1 MKDKYSK
8 ESTQL
13 RDFQKEGV
21 KFLLKRPRSILGDAV
36 GLGKTL
42 QFLTAFA
49 IYKSKFEGAKLIIVT
64 NKSLIKQTE
73 MQVGRFFEGFRVK
86 SLEDMTPK
94 KRWEAYGDFFGGDFD
109 ILIWGYGSL
118 RNDLNPDQKV
128 VVKVKSV
135 NSEPLEVKSRYGVFK
150 VNSKQELSYTLPGGK
165 IKRPSFNATYT
176 LDVGGERFTVYLE
189 KKPYYTTLEMSSPLR
204 KSEIAYSSVFMKE
217 MENFRPKEKGL
228 VLVLDEAL
236 SVKSPKSAAHKSVRM
251 LCESCSKVVAVT
263 ATISKGGLEEP
274 YNILKCLGIKVVENW
289 EVFSKR
295 FLIYNLSHI
304 KVNGK
309 RLNILVG
316 YKNRTEFQNL
326 LAPYYIGR
334 SKSEVAQELPPF
346 ILKDYFVKE
355 CAGVKKALTLLYNA
369 VELEDSINVS
379 LARVRIAN
387 ICPQLM
393 DESIPGD
400 YISGKVQSLIDAINN
415 NFYTE
420 KLIIYCEYKTPVDLL
435 EQLLPSKLID
445 PYKIPL
451 KITGDVKDRGGVL
464 EKFENSGDHNLL
476 LLTSAGKEGLNLQM
490 SADVLF
496 LSKPFKAGDFIQVC
510 GRVSRIGTKHSSL
523 CIHSFL
529 MEDSSDTDLEVS
541 LQIGL
546 RIIQGISPNSVDQG
560 LMRDCQG
567 SDETDSDYVLLEGF
581 KSRVRRYIS

>member
-150 VNSKQELSYTLPGGK
+150 VNSKQELSYTLMGGK

-304 KVNGK
+304 
-309 RLNILVG
+309 
-316 YKNRTEFQNL
+316 
-326 LAPYYIGR
+326 
-334 SKSEVAQELPPF
+334 
-346 ILKDYFVKE
+346 
-355 CAGVKKALTLLYNA
+355 
-369 VELEDSINVS
+369 
-379 LARVRIAN
+379 
-387 ICPQLM
+387 
-393 DESIPGD
+393 
-400 YISGKVQSLIDAINN
+400 
-415 NFYTE
+415 
-420 KLIIYCEYKTPVDLL
+420 
-435 EQLLPSKLID
+435 
-445 PYKIPL
+445 
-451 KITGDVKDRGGVL
+451 
-464 EKFENSGDHNLL
+464 
-476 LLTSAGKEGLNLQM
+476 
-490 SADVLF
+490 
-496 LSKPFKAGDFIQVC
+496 
-510 GRVSRIGTKHSSL
+510 
-523 CIHSFL
+523 
-529 MEDSSDTDLEVS
+529 
-541 LQIGL
+541 
-546 RIIQGISPNSVDQG
+546 
-560 LMRDCQG
+560 
-567 SDETDSDYVLLEGF
+567 
-581 KSRVRRYIS
+581 